1 MCFHL
6 QQLHLYNITT
16 SWSKLFV
23 NKNRLTLQKHQ
34 FIQDSFRRATL
45 KDVPKIEEITDAA
58 YNSVE
63 IGQTGLAFRLE
74 NTFRS
79 HHMFE
84 PDHRSDIDHFFILKN
99 KQNIVG
105 AVGAKVDENLETV
118 EIGPLAVDP
127 NHQVRKKNIK

>member
-23 NKNRLTLQKHQ
+23 NKNRITLQKHQ

-74 NTFRS
+74 NTFRWG
-79 HHMFE
+79 
-84 PDHRSDIDHFFILKN
+84 FICNSQSWLSVTSSV
-99 KQNIVG
+99 QMSF
-105 AVGAKVDENLETV
+105 
-118 EIGPLAVDP
+118 
-127 NHQVRKKNIK
+127 R